1 MSIIFIH
8 ELGHLL
14 TARYFNWKIDK
25 IYIYP
30 LGGITK
36 INDKINKPLK
46 EEIIIVLMG
55 PIFQMIYYYV
65 LIKMGVQDILL
76 FNLIL
81 LLFNLL
87 PIYPLDGGKILNLVF
102 SFFLSYKLSYK
113 ITFFFSFLFYIIL
126 VLFSLFY
133 FHSLIFIIVI
143 FFLIF
148 KIIDEY
154 SKQNYYFSKFLLE
167 RYLNNY
173 RFKKIK
179 FIKGINSMQRDK
191 THFFK
196 KNNQVITEKE
206 FLREHFNIV
215 YNK

>member
-133 FHSLIFIIVI
+133 FHSIFFIIVI

-154 SKQNYYFSKFLLE
+154 SKKDYYFSKFLLE

>member
-133 FHSLIFIIVI
+133 FHSLFFIIVI
-143 FFLIF
+143 FFLMF

-154 SKQNYYFSKFLLE
+154 SKKDYYFSKFLLE

>member
-133 FHSLIFIIVI
+133 FHSLFFIIVI

-154 SKQNYYFSKFLLE
+154 SKKDYYFSKFLLE